1 MKWYSK
7 EIWCNKEG
15 WKFIF
20 INFVGNLFPVWF
32 LLIIEFGNNGFS
44 LEGLVKNIAQPYTYL
59 ILSVALAS
67 STLYLWIKSIKSEGQ
82 QNGDA
87 IKKVSIGMILYI
99 IILFPII
106 GFYLNKK
113 DCLEKYR
120 FEFSSAEQTPK
131 KMNKCLSYYT
141 DSASVNNSKSIGTIK
156 KDDCS
161 KIIPIIY
168 FISFLVTAVYI
179 YYQLYDFYE
188 MRKMEERANQNP
200 AGIVNNEIQDLNQQ
214 L

>member
-44 LEGLVKNIAQPYTYL
+44 FEGFVKNIAQPYTYL
-59 ILSVALAS
+59 ILSIALAS
-67 STLYLWIKSIKSEGQ
+67 STLYLWIKSIKSEGE
-82 QNGDA
+82 QNGVA

-113 DCLEKYR
+113 DCLEKYK
-120 FEFSSAEQTPK
+120 FEFSDLKQPK
-131 KMNKCLSYYT
+131 KQTNSSLMYNSTSKMVD
-141 DSASVNNSKSIGTIK
+141 DSRLCKTIK

-168 FISFLVTAVYI
+168 FISLLVAAVYI

-200 AGIVNNEIQDLNQQ
+200 AGIINNEIQDLNQQ